1 MPPLKPAQTLKTFS
15 VRWCHE
21 VHSSISI
28 EVIEVM
34 SDVDTD
40 FPLPEQSNMMREMA
54 QDMNVALYRRYGEAA
69 TAKLLSLTV
78 EQLNALRE
86 QGEIGYLDLGDNQ
99 VSFFGCQILT
109 YLLGCVVPP
118 GTEPRQQT
126 VPVMQSSKPA
136 VTVDA
141 ELISVDDA
149 IVQLGI
155 GKTKFYELM
164 NTKELPCVKIG
175 RRTLIKRDELRSY
188 IDKQIA

>member
-1 MPPLKPAQTLKTFS
+1 
-15 VRWCHE
+15 
-21 VHSSISI
+21 
-28 EVIEVM
+28 M
-34 SDVDTD
+34 SDADKD

-69 TAKLLSLTV
+69 AAKLLSLTV
-78 EQLNALRE
+78 EQLSALRA
-86 QGEIGYLDLGDNQ
+86 QGEIGYLDLGDDQ
-99 VSFFGCQILT
+99 IGYFGCQLLT

-118 GTEPRQQT
+118 GSEP
-126 VPVMQSSKPA
+126 SAKPIA
-136 VTVDA
+136 APQPAKPIVTVDA

-149 IVQLGI
+149 IVRLGI

-175 RRTLIKRDELRSY
+175 RRTLIKRDELRKY